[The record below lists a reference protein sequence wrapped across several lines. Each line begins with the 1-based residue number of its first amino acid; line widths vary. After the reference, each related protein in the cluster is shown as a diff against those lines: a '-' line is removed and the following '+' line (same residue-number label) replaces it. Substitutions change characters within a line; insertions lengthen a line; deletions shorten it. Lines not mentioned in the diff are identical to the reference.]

1 MHSPFQSDI
10 LNSKFL
16 LRIDCKSAK
25 EVLQKDVK
33 NIALKQIFA
42 RWQAFLAIFDFDI
55 EYIKRS
61 LNALP
66 YFLSREF
73 L

>member
-16 LRIDCKSAK
+16 LQIDCKSAK
-25 EVLQKDVK
+25 EVLQKDIK

-42 RWQAFLAIFDFDI
+42 QWQAFLAIFDFDI